1 MEIDDEVC
9 LCFHVTKRK
18 IVNYLRVERPRR
30 VSQIS
35 ECFSAGTGC
44 GWCVP
49 FLKRYFDQYQDAA
62 TSSAGGSAPAPGEPS
77 REDYARNRAVYIRS
91 GGGTPAP
98 GATPL
103 PEEGCADD
111 QS

>member
-1 MEIDDEVC
+1 MELDDEVC

-18 IVNYLRVERPRR
+18 IVNYVRIERPRR

-49 FLKRYFDQYQDAA
+49 FLQRYFDQYGAEDIAA
-62 TSSAGGSAPAPGEPS
+62 ARTSEAPADEPTRDEYAS
-77 REDYARNRAVYIRS
+77 RRAVYIRS

-103 PEEGCADD
+103 PEE
-111 QS
+111 

>member
-1 MEIDDEVC
+1 MDLDDEVC

-18 IVNYLRVERPRR
+18 IVNYVRIERPRR

-49 FLKRYFDQYQDAA
+49 FLKRYFEQCKAA
-62 TSSAGGSAPAPGEPS
+62 DELAAGHPPSASMEPT
-77 REDYARNRAVYIRS
+77 RDEYARNRAAYIRS

-103 PEEGCADD
+103 PEE
-111 QS
+111 